1 MMNIKMKNPAHPGAI
16 VRDAIEETGATISQ
30 AAARLGVARNT
41 LSRLV
46 NGQQGISAAMAI
58 ALEDMG
64 WSNAE
69 YWMRLQAAYDLAQAR
84 LRQAAA

>member
-1 MMNIKMKNPAHPGAI
+1 MKNPAHPGAI
-16 VRDAIEETGATISQ
+16 IRDAIAETGDTISQ
-30 AAARLGVARNT
+30 AATRLGVARNT

-46 NGQQGISAAMAI
+46 NGQQGISPEMAI

-69 YWMRLQAAYDLAQAR
+69 YWMRLQVTYDLAQAR
-84 LRQAAA
+84 LKQIAA

>member
-1 MMNIKMKNPAHPGAI
+1 MSLKMKNPAHPGAI
-16 VRDAIEETGATISQ
+16 VRDAIEETEITISQ
-30 AAARLGVARNT
+30 AAIRLGVARNT

-46 NGQQGISAAMAI
+46 NGQQGISPEMAI
-58 ALEDMG
+58 ALEDTG
-64 WSNAE
+64 WSNAD

>member
-1 MMNIKMKNPAHPGAI
+1 MNIKMKNPAHPGAI
-16 VRDAIEETGATISQ
+16 VRDAIEGTGITISQ
-30 AAARLGVARNT
+30 AAARLGIARNT

-46 NGQQGISAAMAI
+46 NGQQGISPEMAI

-84 LRQAAA
+84 LRQSAA